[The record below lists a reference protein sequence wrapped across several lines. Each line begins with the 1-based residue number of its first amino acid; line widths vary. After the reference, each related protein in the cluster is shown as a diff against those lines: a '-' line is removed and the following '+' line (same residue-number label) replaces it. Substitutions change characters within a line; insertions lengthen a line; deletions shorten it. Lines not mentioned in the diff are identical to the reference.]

1 VRALRIGLAAA
12 GILLALFG
20 VSRLFTQVP
29 VSSLV
34 GLGIWLV
41 AALVIHDGIVSPLV
55 VAVGWLLREHVPDRG
70 RRFVQAAL
78 ILGATVTVI
87 AVPMIYRQDTQP
99 DSKALLEQSFGGNLS
114 LLLGLIAAGTLLA
127 YAVRVARDQSGPSTG
142 SGSVRSS
149 AEDG

>member
-1 VRALRIGLAAA
+1 MRTLRIVLAVA

-29 VSSLV
+29 AAGLV

-78 ILGATVTVI
+78 IMAAAVTVI
-87 AVPMIYRQDTQP
+87 GVPMIYRQGSQP
-99 DSKALLEQSFGGNLS
+99 ARKAILDQHFGGNLS
-114 LLLGLIAAGTLLA
+114 LLLGMVAGATLLA
-127 YAVRVARDQSGPSTG
+127 YAVRVARDRARPSG
-142 SGSVRSS
+142 
-149 AEDG
+149 EDG